1 MMVYSRWLGNV
12 VVVQYLLLVVAA
24 EARWVIAECF
34 AAEEAAFVAR
44 AWRQH
49 NVAPRGKLLQQWVGS
64 PRVMPHD
71 MVATVAKTMRVPY
84 NEAGKGRGW
93 VSNIFSINNIIYI
106 YVFSEDG
113 KRDDAV
119 PCRAG
124 FGAAYPMVIRGK

>member
-1 MMVYSRWLGNV
+1 MRMMVYSRWLGNV

-93 VSNIFSINNIIYI
+93 VASNIFSINNIIYI
-106 YVFSEDG
+106 
-113 KRDDAV
+113 
-119 PCRAG
+119 C
-124 FGAAYPMVIRGK
+124 I